1 MSMPSTSNLRA
12 GSRVNF
18 ALVLIS
24 LTLFVAGSARQ
35 TPADNTASATPP
47 PDLVFTNGYIYTVDA
62 QRTVARAVALRAD
75 RIVFVGS
82 NEAALGY
89 VGTGTRIHDLD
100 GRMMLPG
107 IHDMHVHATG
117 LAEPSLC
124 NLEGD
129 VKPMEE
135 LVPFLRDC
143 LERKQVPE
151 DKWLVVVGWA
161 AGNEPSDRYKNMRM
175 ALDAVSDTRPIVLW
189 SSHSAAFNSA
199 AFAQARDLEGK
210 VVGMNRETLP
220 TVYADYREMVSVDE
234 TGEPTGKVVEDAR
247 DFIRDTVFED
257 LMGLNEVADYAMPA
271 LARILAQ
278 SGITSIQDP
287 MSVAR
292 TLEMYDWLEQSGA
305 MSFRVRAHF
314 YGLPHASV
322 YSNDPHVMAR
332 IPEHVAHFSEL
343 REKYRDSEFIQ
354 ANGVKFFMDGGLYG
368 AARPF
373 PEPSTLPITGIIGE
387 FKQPI
392 FHAGEDGALD
402 LASYVD
408 LDSETCVNV
417 RADFAAYQE
426 AGRAARFAGEH
437 GYHPA
442 QCVKTGGRLGH
453 SADYVNEYV
462 RQMTEAGFH
471 IHVHSESDLAMRTL
485 TDAFEAN
492 KETADRLG
500 VTQTIAHA
508 TLVHPDDAQRLGK
521 LGVYISTTYN
531 WMLPYPDNIAV
542 IPFFEELD
550 SLEDMYNP
558 ARYFIQNVFPVKS
571 LQDAGSPLAWGSDAP
586 QGIRDPMPFAN
597 MQAALTRELDG
608 HVLNAKERLDIHEIL
623 ASFTIEG
630 ARLMG
635 HDDRLGSIEAGKIAD
650 LVVLNQNVVEL
661 AEQNQPDRIGET
673 LVDLTLFNGRVIYE
687 RPQQDEKVVYEKP

>member
-1 MSMPSTSNLRA
+1 MKQRTHVL
-12 GSRVNF
+12 

-24 LTLFVAGSARQ
+24 LTLFVACSEEQ
-35 TPADNTASATPP
+35 TPAPAGNNTPLTQSA
-47 PDLVFTNGYIYTVDA
+47 DLVFTNGYIYTVDA
-62 QRTVARAVALRAD
+62 ERTVAEAVAIRAD
-75 RIVFVGS
+75 KIVHVGS
-82 NEAALGY
+82 NQSVQGY
-89 VGTGTRIHDLD
+89 IGSGTKIHDLE

-107 IHDMHVHATG
+107 LHDMHVHATG

-124 NLEGD
+124 NLEGE

-135 LVPFLRDC
+135 LVPFLKDC
-143 LERKQVPE
+143 LERRRLPAGE
-151 DKWLVVVGWA
+151 WLVVVGWA
-161 AGNEPSDRYKNMRM
+161 SGNEPSDRYKNMRM
-175 ALDAVSDTRPIVLW
+175 ALDAVSDTHPIVLW

-220 TVYADYREMVSVDE
+220 TVYADYQEMVSVDE

-257 LMGLNEVADYAMPA
+257 LMGLNEEADYAMPA
-271 LARILAQ
+271 VARILAQ

-292 TLEMYDWLEQSGA
+292 TLEMYDWFEKSGA

-314 YGLPHASV
+314 YGQPHASV
-322 YSNDPHVMAR
+322 YSRDPDIMAR

-368 AARPF
+368 APRPF

-392 FHAGEDGALD
+392 FSAGGDGTLAL
-402 LASYVD
+402 AGYVD
-408 LDSETCVNV
+408 LESDTCVNV
-417 RADFAAYQE
+417 RADFAAYQD
-426 AGRAARFAGEH
+426 AGRTARFAGEH

-442 QCVKTGGRLGH
+442 QCVKTGGHLGH

-508 TLVHPDDAQRLGK
+508 TLVHPDDALRLGK

-542 IPFFEELD
+542 VPFFEELD
-550 SLEDMYNP
+550 SLEDMFNP
-558 ARYFIQNVFPVKS
+558 ELYFIKNVFPVKS

-586 QGIRDPMPFAN
+586 QGIRDPMPFVN

-608 HVLNAKERLDIHEIL
+608 QVLNAKERLGVHEII

-650 LVVLNQNVVEL
+650 LVVLDQNVVEL
-661 AEQNQPDRIGET
+661 AQQNQAHRVGET
-673 LVDLTLFNGRVIYE
+673 LVDLTLFNGKVIYDRSHQE
-687 RPQQDEKVVYEKP
+687 QPL

>member
-1 MSMPSTSNLRA
+1 MKQQTRL
-12 GSRVNF
+12 F
-18 ALVLIS
+18 ALVLVS
-24 LTLFVAGSARQ
+24 LILLVACSGGKA
-35 TPADNTASATPP
+35 PAENTASATPAA
-47 PDLVFTNGYIYTVDA
+47 DLVFTNGYIYTVDA
-62 QRTVARAVALRAD
+62 QRSVARAVAVRAD
-75 RIVFVGS
+75 KILFVGS

-89 VGTGTRIHDLD
+89 VGTGTQVHDLG

-124 NLEGD
+124 NLEGE

-135 LVPFLRDC
+135 LVPFLKDC
-143 LERKQVPE
+143 IEQRRLPAGE
-151 DKWLVVVGWA
+151 WLVVVGWA
-161 AGNEPSDRYKNMRM
+161 SGNEPSGRYKNMRM

-220 TVYADYREMVSVDE
+220 TVYADYQEMVSVDE

-257 LMGLNEVADYAMPA
+257 MMGLNEREDYAMPA
-271 LARILAQ
+271 VAKILAQ

-292 TLEMYDWLEQSGA
+292 TLEMYDWFEKSGA

-314 YGLPHASV
+314 YGQPHASV
-322 YSNDPHVMAR
+322 YSRDPDIMAR

-392 FHAGEDGALD
+392 FHAGEDGMLD
-402 LASYVD
+402 LAGYVD
-408 LDSETCVNV
+408 LESETCVNV
-417 RADFAAYQE
+417 RADFAAYQD

-437 GYHPA
+437 GYHPV
-442 QCVKTGGRLGH
+442 QCVKTGGHLGH
-453 SADYVNEYV
+453 SADYVNEYI

-471 IHVHSESDLAMRTL
+471 IHVHAESDLAMRTL

-508 TLVHPDDAQRLGK
+508 TLVHPDDALRLGK
-521 LGVYISTTYN
+521 LGVYISTTYS

-558 ARYFIQNVFPVKS
+558 ALYVVQNAFPVKS

-586 QGIRDPMPFAN
+586 QGIRDPMPFVN

-608 HVLNAKERLDIHEIL
+608 QVLNAEERLDIHEII

-650 LVVLNQNVVEL
+650 LVVINQNVVEL
-661 AEQNQPDRIGET
+661 AQQDQAHRVGET
-673 LVDLTLFNGRVIYE
+673 LADLTLFNGKVIYD
-687 RPQQDEKVVYEKP
+687 RSQQEQPL

>member
-1 MSMPSTSNLRA
+1 MKRLARL
-12 GSRVNF
+12 F
-18 ALVLIS
+18 ALVPAS
-24 LTLFVAGSARQ
+24 LVLLAACSGEQA
-35 TPADNTASATPP
+35 PAENTASATPP
-47 PDLVFTNGYIYTVDA
+47 ADLVFTNGYIYTVDA
-62 QRTVARAVALRAD
+62 QRTVARAVAVRAD
-75 RIVFVGS
+75 KIVFVGS
-82 NEAALGY
+82 NEAAQGY
-89 VGTGTRIHDLD
+89 VGTGTKIHDLD

-107 IHDMHVHATG
+107 LHDMHVHATG

-124 NLEGD
+124 NLEGE

-135 LVPFLRDC
+135 LVPFLKNC

-199 AFAQARDLEGK
+199 AFAQARDLEGQ

-220 TVYADYREMVSVDE
+220 TVYADYLEMVSVDE

-257 LMGLNEVADYAMPA
+257 LMGLNEAADYAMPA
-271 LARILAQ
+271 VAKILAQ

-292 TLEMYDWLEQSGA
+292 TLEMYDWFEKSGE

-314 YGLPHASV
+314 YGQPHASV
-322 YSNDPHVMAR
+322 YSNDPDVMAR
-332 IPEHVAHFSEL
+332 IPEHVAHFSGL
-343 REKYRDSEFIQ
+343 RDKYRDSEFIQ
-354 ANGVKFFMDGGLYG
+354 ADGVKFFMDGGLYG
-368 AARPF
+368 APRPF

-392 FHAGEDGALD
+392 FHAGEDGALE
-402 LASYVD
+402 LAGYVD
-408 LDSETCVNV
+408 LDRETCVNV
-417 RADFAAYQE
+417 RADFSAYQDAE
-426 AGRAARFAGEH
+426 RASRFAGEH

-442 QCVKTGGRLGH
+442 QCVKTSGQLGH
-453 SADYVNEYV
+453 NEDYVNEYI
-462 RQMTEAGFH
+462 RHMTEAGFH
-471 IHVHSESDLAMRTL
+471 VHVHSESDLAMRTL

-542 IPFFEELD
+542 VPFFEELD

-558 ARYFIQNVFPVKS
+558 ARYFIRNVFPVKS
-571 LQDAGSPLAWGSDAP
+571 LLDAGSPLAWGSDAP

-608 HVLNAKERLDIHEIL
+608 LVLNAKERLNIHEVI
-623 ASFTIEG
+623 ASMTIEG

-635 HDDRLGSIEAGKIAD
+635 HNDRLGSIEVGKIAD
-650 LVVLNQNVVEL
+650 LIILNQNVVEL
-661 AEQNQPDRIGET
+661 AQQDQANRIGET
-673 LVDLTLFNGRVIYE
+673 LVDLTLFNGKVIYN
-687 RPQQDEKVVYEKP
+687 RSQQE

>member
-1 MSMPSTSNLRA
+1 MKQQTRLS
-12 GSRVNF
+12 
-18 ALVLIS
+18 ALSLVSLI
-24 LTLFVAGSARQ
+24 LLVACTGEQ
-35 TPADNTASATPP
+35 ASERGATPQAA
-47 PDLVFTNGYIYTVDA
+47 DLVFTNGYIYTVDTE
-62 QRTVARAVALRAD
+62 RTVAQAVAVQAGK
-75 RIVFVGS
+75 IVHVGS
-82 NEAALGY
+82 NESTLGY
-89 VGTGTRIHDLD
+89 IDARTKLYDL
-100 GRMMLPG
+100 GGHMMLPG
-107 IHDMHVHATG
+107 LHDMHVHATG
-117 LAEPSLC
+117 LAEPSMC

-135 LVPFLRDC
+135 LVPFLKAC
-143 LERKQVPE
+143 IEREQIPA
-151 DKWLVVVGWA
+151 DRWLVVVGWA
-161 AGNEPSDRYKNMRM
+161 SGNAPSDRYKNMRM
-175 ALDAVSDTRPIVLW
+175 ALDAVSDTHPIVLW
-189 SSHSAAFNSA
+189 SSHSAAFNST

-234 TGEPTGKVVEDAR
+234 TGEPTGKVVEEAR
-247 DFIRDTVFED
+247 SFVRDTVFED
-257 LMGLNEVADYAMPA
+257 LMGLNESADYAMPA
-271 LARILAQ
+271 VAEILAQ

-292 TLEMYDWLEQSGA
+292 TLELYDWFEKSGE
-305 MSFRVRAHF
+305 MSFRVRTHF
-314 YGLPHASV
+314 YGVPHATS
-322 YSNDPHVMAR
+322 YSNDPDIMERV
-332 IPEHVAHFSEL
+332 PEHVAHFSEL

-368 AARPF
+368 APHQL
-373 PEPSTLPITGIIGE
+373 PEPPTLPITGILDE

-392 FHAGEDGALD
+392 FSAREDGSFD
-402 LASYVD
+402 LADYVD
-408 LDSETCVNV
+408 LDSEACVEARNN
-417 RADFAAYQE
+417 FAAYQDAE
-426 AGRAARFAGEH
+426 RAARFIEER

-442 QCVKTGGRLGH
+442 QCAKTSGQLGH

-471 IHVHSESDLAMRTL
+471 VHVHSESDLATRTI

-492 KETADRLG
+492 KEMADKLG

-508 TLVHPDDAQRLGK
+508 QLVHPDDAQRLGK

-550 SLEDMYNP
+550 SIEDMFNP
-558 ARYFIQNVFPVKS
+558 ELYFIQNVFPVKS

-586 QGIRDPMPFAN
+586 QGIRDPMPFVN

-608 HVLNAKERLDIHEIL
+608 QVLNARERLDIHEVI

-635 HDDRLGSIEAGKIAD
+635 HDDRLGSIEVGKIAD
-650 LVVLNQNVVEL
+650 LIIINQNVVDL
-661 AEQNQPDRIGET
+661 AEQNNASKIGET

-687 RPQQDEKVVYEKP
+687 RLQQE

>member
-1 MSMPSTSNLRA
+1 
-12 GSRVNF
+12 
-18 ALVLIS
+18 
-24 LTLFVAGSARQ
+24 
-35 TPADNTASATPP
+35 
-47 PDLVFTNGYIYTVDA
+47 
-62 QRTVARAVALRAD
+62 
-75 RIVFVGS
+75 
-82 NEAALGY
+82 
-89 VGTGTRIHDLD
+89 
-100 GRMMLPG
+100 MMLPG
-107 IHDMHVHATG
+107 LHDMHVHATG

-124 NLEGD
+124 NLEGE

-135 LVPFLRDC
+135 LVPFLKNC
-143 LERKQVPE
+143 LERERLPAGE
-151 DKWLVVVGWA
+151 WLVVVGWA
-161 AGNEPSDRYKNMRM
+161 SGNEPSDRYKNMRM
-175 ALDAVSDTRPIVLW
+175 ALDAVSDTHPIVLW

-199 AFAQARDLEGK
+199 AFARARDLEGQ

-257 LMGLNEVADYAMPA
+257 LMGLNEAADYAMPA
-271 LARILAQ
+271 VAKILAQ

-292 TLEMYDWLEQSGA
+292 TLEMYDWYEKSGE

-314 YGLPHASV
+314 YGQPHASV
-322 YSNDPHVMAR
+322 YSNDPDVMAR
-332 IPEHVAHFSEL
+332 IPEHVAHFSGL
-343 REKYRDSEFIQ
+343 RDKYRDSEFIQ
-354 ANGVKFFMDGGLYG
+354 ADGVKFFMDGGLYG
-368 AARPF
+368 APRPF
-373 PEPSTLPITGIIGE
+373 PEPPTLPITGIIGE

-392 FHAGEDGALD
+392 FYAREDGSLD
-402 LASYVD
+402 LAGYVD
-408 LDSETCVNV
+408 LDSEACVDARDN
-417 RADFAAYQE
+417 FTAYQDFD
-426 AGRAARFAGEH
+426 RASGFAEEH

-442 QCVKTGGRLGH
+442 QCVKTSGQLGH
-453 SADYVNEYV
+453 NEDYVNEYI

-471 IHVHSESDLAMRTL
+471 VHVHSESDLAMRTL

-550 SLEDMYNP
+550 SLDGMYNP
-558 ARYFIQNVFPVKS
+558 ARYFIRNVFPVKS
-571 LQDAGSPLAWGSDAP
+571 LLDAGSPLAWGSDAP

-608 HVLNAKERLDIHEIL
+608 QVLNAKERLNIHEVI
-623 ASFTIEG
+623 ASMTIEG

-635 HDDRLGSIEAGKIAD
+635 HNDRLGSIEVGKIAD
-650 LVVLNQNVVEL
+650 LIILNQNVVEL
-661 AEQNQPDRIGET
+661 AQQDQANRIGDT

-687 RPQQDEKVVYEKP
+687 RPQPQ

>member
-1 MSMPSTSNLRA
+1 MKQQIRLL
-12 GSRVNF
+12 
-18 ALVLIS
+18 ALVLSS
-24 LTLFVAGSARQ
+24 LILLVACSGEQA
-35 TPADNTASATPP
+35 PEKNTASATPAA
-47 PDLVFTNGYIYTVDA
+47 DLVFTNGYIYTVDA
-62 QRTVARAVALRAD
+62 ERTVAQALVVRAGKILH
-75 RIVFVGS
+75 VGS
-82 NEAALGY
+82 NESAQEYAGA
-89 VGTGTRIHDLD
+89 GTKIHDLG

-107 IHDMHVHATG
+107 LHDMHVHATG

-124 NLEGD
+124 NLEGEM
-129 VKPMEE
+129 KPMEE
-135 LVPFLRDC
+135 LVPFLKNC
-143 LERKQVPE
+143 LERERLPAGE
-151 DKWLVVVGWA
+151 WLVVVGWA
-161 AGNEPSDRYKNMRM
+161 SGNEPSERYRNMRT
-175 ALDAVSDTRPIVLW
+175 ALDAVSDTHPIVLW

-199 AFAQARDLEGK
+199 AFAQARDLEGR

-220 TVYADYREMVSVDE
+220 MVYADYQEMVSVDE

-257 LMGLNEVADYAMPA
+257 LMGLNEREDYAMPA
-271 LARILAQ
+271 VARILAQ

-292 TLEMYDWLEQSGA
+292 TLEMYDWLEQSSA

-314 YGLPHASV
+314 YGQPHASV
-322 YSNDPHVMAR
+322 YSSDPDVIAR
-332 IPEHVAHFSEL
+332 IPGHVAHFSEL

-354 ANGVKFFMDGGLYG
+354 ADGVKFFMDGGLYG
-368 AARPF
+368 APRPF
-373 PEPSTLPITGIIGE
+373 PEPSTLPVTGIIGE

-392 FHAGEDGALD
+392 FHAGEDGTLT
-402 LASYVD
+402 LAGYVD
-408 LDSETCVNV
+408 LAGETCVNV
-417 RADFAAYQE
+417 RADFAAYQD
-426 AGRAARFAGEH
+426 AGRATQFAEQH

-442 QCVKTGGRLGH
+442 QCVKTGGHLGH
-453 SADYVNEYV
+453 NADYVNEYV

-471 IHVHSESDLAMRTL
+471 IHVHSESDLATRVL

-492 KETADRLG
+492 KETADKLG

-508 TLVHPDDAQRLGK
+508 MLVHPDDAQRLGR

-542 IPFFEELD
+542 VPFFEELT
-550 SLEDMYNP
+550 SLEDMFNP
-558 ARYFIQNVFPVKS
+558 ELYFIKNVFPVKS

-586 QGIRDPMPFAN
+586 QGVRDPMPFAN

-608 HVLNAKERLDIHEIL
+608 QVLNAKERLNIHEII

-635 HDDRLGSIEAGKIAD
+635 HDDRLGTIEAGKIAD
-650 LVVLNQNVVEL
+650 LVIINRNVVEL
-661 AEQNQPDRIGET
+661 AEQNQAHRIGET
-673 LVDLTLFNGRVIYE
+673 RVDLTLFNGRVIYD
-687 RPQQDEKVVYEKP
+687 RLQQE

>member
-1 MSMPSTSNLRA
+1 
-12 GSRVNF
+12 
-18 ALVLIS
+18 
-24 LTLFVAGSARQ
+24 
-35 TPADNTASATPP
+35 
-47 PDLVFTNGYIYTVDA
+47 
-62 QRTVARAVALRAD
+62 
-75 RIVFVGS
+75 
-82 NEAALGY
+82 
-89 VGTGTRIHDLD
+89 
-100 GRMMLPG
+100 MLPG
-107 IHDMHVHATG
+107 LHDMHVHATG

-124 NLEGD
+124 NLEGE

-135 LVPFLRDC
+135 LVPFLKACIERDQIPAG
-143 LERKQVPE
+143 E
-151 DKWLVVVGWA
+151 WLMVVGWA
-161 AGNEPSDRYKNMRM
+161 SGNEPSDRYKNMRM

-199 AFAQARDLEGK
+199 AFAQARDLEGN
-210 VVGMNRETLP
+210 VVGMNSITLP

-257 LMGLNEVADYAMPA
+257 LMGLNEREDYAMPA
-271 LARILAQ
+271 VARILAQ

-292 TLEMYDWLEQSGA
+292 TLEMYDWFEKSGA

-314 YGLPHASV
+314 YGQPHASV
-322 YSNDPHVMAR
+322 YSRDPDIMAR

-343 REKYRDSEFIQ
+343 RKKYRDSEFIQ

-368 AARPF
+368 APRPF
-373 PEPSTLPITGIIGE
+373 PEPSTLPITGILGE

-392 FHAGEDGALD
+392 FSARGDGSLELAG
-402 LASYVD
+402 YVD
-408 LDSETCVNV
+408 LDSEVCKAV
-417 RADFAAYQE
+417 RDNFAAYQDAE
-426 AGRAARFAGEH
+426 RASRFAEEH

-442 QCVKTGGRLGH
+442 QCVKTNGQLGH
-453 SADYVNEYV
+453 NADYVNEYV

-471 IHVHSESDLAMRTL
+471 VHVHSESDLATRVL
-485 TDAFEAN
+485 TDAFEVN
-492 KETADRLG
+492 KDTADKMG

-508 TLVHPDDAQRLGK
+508 MLVHPDEVQRLGK

-542 IPFFEELD
+542 VPFFEELD
-550 SLEDMYNP
+550 SLEDIFNP
-558 ARYFIQNVFPVKS
+558 ELYFIKNVFPVKS

-586 QGIRDPMPFAN
+586 QGIRDPMPFVN

-608 HVLNAKERLDIHEIL
+608 QVLNAKERLDIHQII

-650 LVVLNQNVVEL
+650 LVVLDQNVVEL
-661 AEQNQPDRIGET
+661 AQQNQAHRVGET
-673 LVDLTLFNGRVIYE
+673 LVDLTLFNGKVIYD
-687 RPQQDEKVVYEKP
+687 RSQQE